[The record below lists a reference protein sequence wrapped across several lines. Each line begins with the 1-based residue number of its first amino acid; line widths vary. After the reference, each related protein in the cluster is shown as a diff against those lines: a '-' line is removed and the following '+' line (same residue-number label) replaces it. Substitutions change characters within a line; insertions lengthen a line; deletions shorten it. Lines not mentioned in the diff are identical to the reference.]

1 MKAVGLACPLTSIAL
16 WMMFGVHWKRAS
28 ASALRGELVYR
39 MNTNCPLSPS
49 ITPLYFTAGEP
60 SRVGSDAERKS
71 WLPVNVS
78 VKAIPFSSSSTVP
91 AAFTTW
97 KTAFALT
104 ALPSVALG
112 SRMVAVRLSEQE
124 YWYLSSRAML
134 PGRECDELFQL
145 CVCPV
150 VPSTGPE
157 TTSANGCPPA
167 SRRPSPSVSSPG
179 SSRPLWLVS
188 SSWPSGVPLI
198 AVICPANNPPAPFF
212 TRTFQVPVGIWLPL
226 FGNNRSTKVDRCTAS
241 MLLYL
246 SCTGVSVA
254 GRAFDH

>member
-1 MKAVGLACPLTSIAL
+1 MKAVGLACPLTSIAP
-16 WMMFGVHWKRAS
+16 WMMFGVHWKRAF

-71 WLPVNVS
+71 WLPPNVS

-104 ALPSVALG
+104 ALPSVAPG

-145 CVCPV
+145 CVWPV

-167 SRRPSPSVSSPG
+167 SRRPSAGSPAEPSSPG
-179 SSRPLWLVS
+179 SRRPLPLAS
-188 SSWPSGVPLI
+188 SFGPLI
-198 AVICPANNPPAPFF
+198 PEVCPANNPPAPRF
-212 TRTFQVPVGIWLPL
+212 TRTFQVPVGIWLPA

-246 SCTGVSVA
+246 SCTGV
-254 GRAFDH
+254 